1 MGVLKDTSNVLPP
14 TPTKTPTKRRLQ
26 EDPNTPLP
34 QEQLTPNKKIC
45 PSILSPEATPKKNV
59 PSSLEIPVPASV
71 YRQAKSLFQRGSAQ
85 NMKIDHLVG
94 RHEEAQH
101 LKQFFTE
108 HLTANTSGSLYIS
121 GPPGTGKTAQLTR
134 TLEYYRHPFRDDY
147 MQMAGKTACVVN
159 INCMIVQSPELIF
172 QEIMGKLVKKV
183 HFGKRQTCEHLGE
196 YLKQGKCDAGHL
208 LIVLDEMDALLT
220 RDQQVLFD
228 VFNLAKMAQSY
239 PTQVIIVGIANA
251 LDFTDKFLPRL
262 KRTGQNPKNLSFMPY
277 TWEQIKQVVTHKLQQ
292 LPVQLFHPMAIQLC
306 CKKALLLTGDLRK
319 ALDVCYKAV
328 ETVELEYN
336 RNLSPFV
343 DPPPLLLVSISHMAR
358 ICALAF
364 GTPLS
369 LKLTAL
375 NMLQK
380 MVLCCL
386 THCAAN
392 ITIHEFY
399 VTYRHI
405 MSDRAEGVMG
415 TLKKSEFLEV
425 VSALEAMAVVN
436 LSVRG
441 KLAEMSNRQ
450 IKINVPHDELA
461 KSVQGMGILMK
472 LLH

>member
-1 MGVLKDTSNVLPP
+1 MGVLRDSSNVLPL

-26 EDPNTPLP
+26 EDIDTPYSHDKS
-34 QEQLTPNKKIC
+34 TPSKRSC
-45 PSILSPEATPKKNV
+45 FLILSPDATPKKV
-59 PSSLEIPVPASV
+59 VSSSKDSPLPSSI

-85 NMKIDHLVG
+85 NARMDHLVG
-94 RHEEAQH
+94 RYEEAQQ
-101 LKQFFTE
+101 LKRFFTE
-108 HLTANTSGSLYIS
+108 HLSTNTSGSLYIS

-147 MQMAGKTACVVN
+147 MEMAGKTACVVN
-159 INCMIVQSPELIF
+159 INCMIVQTPELIF
-172 QEIMGKLVKKV
+172 QEIMGKLMKKV
-183 HFGKRQTCEHLGE
+183 HFNKRQTCEHLGE

-277 TWEQIKQVVTHKLQQ
+277 TWEQIKQVVTEKLSQ
-292 LPVQLFHPMAIQLC
+292 LPAQLFHPMAIQLC

-343 DPPPLLLVSISHMAR
+343 DPPPLTMVTISHMAR
-358 ICALAF
+358 ICALVF

-369 LKLTAL
+369 LKISAL

-392 ITIHEFY
+392 VTVHEFY
-399 VTYRHI
+399 AIYRHL
-405 MSDRAEGVMG
+405 MSDRAEGVLG

-425 VSALEAMAVVN
+425 VSALEAMAVVT
-436 LSVRG
+436 LSLRG

-450 IKINVPHDELA
+450 VKINVPHDELA
-461 KSVQGMGILMK
+461 KSVQGMGVLMK